1 MSAAL
6 RRHSVVR
13 VEMSPLA
20 ARVVSLFWLEESLA
34 TVDDEE
40 VAVLG
45 CCVDV
50 EPVLE
55 EVSLL
60 VVSFVESFAA
70 VRPALTEVSAELRED
85 ELEEAFVSAADEG
98 EVVVLE
104 ALRFVSLASEESEVD
119 VERDVS
125 AAVFEVSE
133 EVEEE
138 LSEPLAPTEPLAPR
152 ELLLDVEAVGA
163 PETLLCAALLVLLL
177 SALVDEDDEDDGE
190 LEL

>member
-60 VVSFVESFAA
+60 VVSFVASFAA
-70 VRPALTEVSAELRED
+70 VRPALAEVSAELRED